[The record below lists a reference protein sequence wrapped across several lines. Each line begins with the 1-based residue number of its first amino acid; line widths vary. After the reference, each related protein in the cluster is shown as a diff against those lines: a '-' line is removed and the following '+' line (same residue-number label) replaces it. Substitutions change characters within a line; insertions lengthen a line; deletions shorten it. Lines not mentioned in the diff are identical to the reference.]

1 MSKQRWHMEG
11 QMIKIIFGMIIGG
24 FIVYHNPDI
33 GIDIVNFF
41 INFLKEVLQ

>member
-1 MSKQRWHMEG
+1 
-11 QMIKIIFGMIIGG
+11 MIKIIFGMIIGG

-41 INFLKEVLQ
+41 INFLNYYIPFDDNY